1 MEKPLSASETVALQV
16 KIPTKTLTMRF
27 FSSLIKKLSVH
38 FNHVVPRAF
47 SQLALLGL
55 LLLLLSTALAATLA
69 MQQLRSIAHVE
80 AQARAQQVADSV
92 AGRITR
98 ALTLGVPLAELVGV
112 PALFDQR
119 MQQVPGI
126 VALAMVDGSNQPLW
140 LQLPQQPVAQ
150 RGLQAQ
156 GKDALALPL
165 VPSGLSVSAPVY
177 AGNADAL
184 AAQVV
189 LVWQDADAGSLW
201 VKSLLPLVAWSLA
214 IGVLAARALSRSLRR
229 GRLRR
234 SDVLQQAID
243 RVLVGDFSQPL
254 PLLHPHEF
262 DTRPAWLAAQLRL
275 VNEQH
280 LRISRLHHSL
290 RQTEPDAARRGDLD
304 AALAFANTTQRFRD
318 PQNLASVAPLHFDQ
332 EVRSPQP
339 AQNPVEI
346 NNAKPSL
353 QWLMRGSAALCLF
366 AGIVLPLLLAF
377 APEWLAATTGPV
389 VAALLFSAL
398 GNCVWLAG
406 MFIRSVAA
414 PSTRGEHHVA

>member
-27 FSSLIKKLSVH
+27 FSGLIKKLSVH

-177 AGNADAL
+177 AGNTDAL

-214 IGVLAARALSRSLRR
+214 IGVLAARA
-229 GRLRR
+229 
-234 SDVLQQAID
+234 
-243 RVLVGDFSQPL
+243 
-254 PLLHPHEF
+254 
-262 DTRPAWLAAQLRL
+262 
-275 VNEQH
+275 
-280 LRISRLHHSL
+280 
-290 RQTEPDAARRGDLD
+290 
-304 AALAFANTTQRFRD
+304 
-318 PQNLASVAPLHFDQ
+318 
-332 EVRSPQP
+332 
-339 AQNPVEI
+339 
-346 NNAKPSL
+346 
-353 QWLMRGSAALCLF
+353 
-366 AGIVLPLLLAF
+366 
-377 APEWLAATTGPV
+377 
-389 VAALLFSAL
+389 
-398 GNCVWLAG
+398 
-406 MFIRSVAA
+406 
-414 PSTRGEHHVA
+414 